1 MKKWLTIYMTI
12 LILLIAGCGG
22 RSNRGESNANS
33 QIGDT
38 GKAVISFTEVE
49 HNFGNVNEGEKVGCI
64 FNFQNT
70 GTGDLV
76 INSATASCG
85 CTIPKYNRKPIPPG
99 KTGTLE
105 VIFDTSGKK
114 GKQSKTIIVKSN
126 ATVPQTLLRI
136 TAEVTNNTNNK

>member
-1 MKKWLTIYMTI
+1 MTI

>member
-1 MKKWLTIYMTI
+1 MKKCLTIHMIT
-12 LILLIAGCGG
+12 LTLLIAGCGG
-22 RSNRGESNANS
+22 RSNRGEGNANS
-33 QIGDT
+33 QISDT

-49 HNFGNVNEGEKVGCI
+49 HNFGKVNEGEKVGCI
-64 FNFQNT
+64 FSFQNT
-70 GTGDLV
+70 GTGNLV

-105 VIFDTSGKK
+105 VVFDTSGKK

-126 ATVPQTLLRI
+126 ATVSQMLLRI
-136 TAEVTNNTNNK
+136 TAEVTDNTNNK